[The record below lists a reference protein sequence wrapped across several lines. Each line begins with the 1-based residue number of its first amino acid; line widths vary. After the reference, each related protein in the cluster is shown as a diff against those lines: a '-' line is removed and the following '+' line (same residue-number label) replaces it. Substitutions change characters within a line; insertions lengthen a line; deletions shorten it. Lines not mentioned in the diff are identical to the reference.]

1 MQKTHSTMRDLNLDQ
16 AQPRPDLTVIENAID
31 GDPTPGE
38 PRSIRLGRRI
48 LDAWL
53 GTDDE
58 DVAHRA
64 AAEFGYWADRYLAG
78 ALLDQAMGEREPSWE
93 TNRAR
98 ARARSAAYV
107 LGFIGPQPSD
117 PLPVGAVDI
126 GIAAWAGES

>member
-1 MQKTHSTMRDLNLDQ
+1 MCNPNLDQ
-16 AQPRPDLTVIENAID
+16 ARSRPDLTVIEYAID
-31 GDPTPGE
+31 RDPRPGE
-38 PRSIRLGRRI
+38 PRSIRIGRRI

-78 ALLDQAMGEREPSWE
+78 ALLDEMMGEREPSWE

-98 ARARSAAYV
+98 ERARSSAYV
-107 LGFIGPQPSD
+107 LGFMGAQPSD

-126 GIAAWAGES
+126 GIASWAGES